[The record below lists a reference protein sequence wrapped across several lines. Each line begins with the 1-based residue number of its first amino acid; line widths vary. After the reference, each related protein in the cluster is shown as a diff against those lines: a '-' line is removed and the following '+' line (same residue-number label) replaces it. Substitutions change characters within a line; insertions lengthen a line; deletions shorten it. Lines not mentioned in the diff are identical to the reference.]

1 MAELDNLREKINE
14 ITLEMLKLLKMRTDL
29 SKEIG
34 DTKKN
39 LGMSIA
45 DQPRENEIRNH
56 VIQMCKDIKLDEKIA
71 TRFLNF
77 LLNESIAIQSKN
89 KQTHLSIFLKAKSL
103 EEQGKKIIHLEVGE
117 PDFRPPEIV
126 KNALEQV
133 YEKGYGKYGPA
144 KGISELRN
152 ILAKKISQQNTSI
165 TQENVMIC
173 PGARFGIY
181 LAITTLLNPGDEI
194 IIIEPSWPAYT
205 DCAINAGIKVRSIE
219 TKLENNW
226 EPSVEQIQNAIN
238 SNTKMIVLNYPNNP
252 TGKILPIKLQDNII
266 QIAKKNDLY
275 VLSDEIY
282 SEYSFTDWK
291 SILTYGYNKS
301 IITQSFS
308 KSHAMTGYRIGYV
321 VADQNIIDKM
331 ASLQAL
337 TITNVSEPIQ
347 YVALQALNAD
357 ISNNSKIIKSKI
369 DLLVEKANELK
380 LEFIKPDGAMYIFAK
395 INDNIDSTQ
404 FAYDLLGDG
413 VAIAPGEG
421 FGNYKNFIRI
431 TAIQDEKRLIEGLS
445 IIGKRLNE

>member
-194 IIIEPSWPAYT
+194 IIIEPSCPAYT
-205 DCAINAGIKVRSIE
+205 DCAINAWIKVRSIE

>member
-133 YEKGYGKYGPA
+133 YEKGYGKYGPT

-152 ILAKKISQQNTSI
+152 ILAKKNSQQNTSI